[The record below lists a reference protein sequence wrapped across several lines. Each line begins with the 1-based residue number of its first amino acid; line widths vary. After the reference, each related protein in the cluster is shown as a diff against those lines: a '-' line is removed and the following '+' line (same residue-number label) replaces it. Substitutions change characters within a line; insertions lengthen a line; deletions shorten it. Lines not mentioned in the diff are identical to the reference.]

1 MCFGDIEVCGIRVGG
16 KVHVAGYVG
25 DAVMLV
31 CYDIVQQLV
40 DGGSSFF
47 CCFGLLGSNVTECN
61 KEFIVYRTAVL

>member
-1 MCFGDIEVCGIRVGG
+1 M
-16 KVHVAGYVG
+16 HVAGYVG